1 MKRLAWQYAS
11 YGVDDVPAKL
21 SVTELKRRFFV
32 EDAVDASSYRSFSE
46 KRSGSARVIF
56 KRPDFMQEKA
66 GVSAAEYGTIMHA
79 VLQHIDFAG
88 DVSRRGVK
96 AQLAAMVEK
105 ELLLPEE
112 AKEVRLDAIE
122 SFLHAP
128 LAERMKKS
136 RRLWRELPFSRRIEA
151 RRFYPEAE
159 ADARIFV
166 QGIIDVLF
174 EDENGA
180 LVLLDYKTDENTR
193 PAVVRSKYRLQ
204 IELYTEAIEAL
215 LNRKVDERCL
225 YLLRD
230 GSVVQL

>member
-1 MKRLAWQYAS
+1 
-11 YGVDDVPAKL
+11 
-21 SVTELKRRFFV
+21 
-32 EDAVDASSYRSFSE
+32 
-46 KRSGSARVIF
+46 
-56 KRPDFMQEKA
+56 
-66 GVSAAEYGTIMHA
+66 
-79 VLQHIDFAG
+79 
-88 DVSRRGVK
+88 
-96 AQLAAMVEK
+96 MVEK